1 LPARNYHWIMESTIR
16 DVQRVA
22 EIRAR
27 RIQAVQFS
35 SSAKLAEVF
44 SSSSAGLYDAV
55 YLVKLLDVH
64 PALGK
69 VVGRRLMD
77 TLGLPPFAT
86 VAQLSSAQY
95 AAILSA
101 CGEQHG

>member
-1 LPARNYHWIMESTIR
+1 MESTIR

-22 EIRAR
+22 EIRAC
-27 RIQAVQFS
+27 RIQAVKLS
-35 SSAKLAEVF
+35 STANLVQVF
-44 SSSSAGLYDAV
+44 ASPNTYGAV

-77 TLGLPPFAT
+77 TLALPSFVT
-86 VAQLSSAQY
+86 VSQLDSTQQK
-95 AAILSA
+95 AILTA
-101 CGEQHG
+101 CGEQHD

>member
-1 LPARNYHWIMESTIR
+1 MESTIR

-22 EIRAR
+22 EIRAY
-27 RIQAVQFS
+27 RIQAVKLS
-35 SSAKLAEVF
+35 STANLVQVF
-44 SSSSAGLYDAV
+44 ASLNTYGAV

-77 TLGLPPFAT
+77 TLALPSFVT
-86 VAQLSSAQY
+86 VSQLDTTQQK
-95 AAILSA
+95 AILMA
-101 CGEQHG
+101 CGEQHD

>member
-1 LPARNYHWIMESTIR
+1 MESTIR

-22 EIRAR
+22 EIRAY
-27 RIQAVQFS
+27 RIQAVKLS
-35 SSAKLAEVF
+35 STANLAQVF
-44 SSSSAGLYDAV
+44 ASPSTYGAV

-77 TLGLPPFAT
+77 TLGLPPFIT
-86 VAQLSSAQY
+86 VAQLSSSQH

>member
-1 LPARNYHWIMESTIR
+1 MESTIR

-22 EIRAR
+22 EIRAC
-27 RIQAVQFS
+27 RIQAVKLS
-35 SSAKLAEVF
+35 STANLAQVF
-44 SSSSAGLYDAV
+44 ASPNTYGAV

-69 VVGRRLMD
+69 VIGRRLMD
-77 TLGLPPFAT
+77 TLGLPPFIT
-86 VAQLSSAQY
+86 VAQLSSSQH

>member
-1 LPARNYHWIMESTIR
+1 MESTIR

-22 EIRAR
+22 EIRAY
-27 RIQAVQFS
+27 RIQAVKLS
-35 SSAKLAEVF
+35 STANLAQVF
-44 SSSSAGLYDAV
+44 ASPNTYGAV

-77 TLGLPPFAT
+77 TLGLPPFIT
-86 VAQLSSAQY
+86 VAQLSSSQH

>member
-1 LPARNYHWIMESTIR
+1 MESTIR
-16 DVQRVA
+16 DIQRVA
-22 EIRAR
+22 EIRAH
-27 RIQAVQFS
+27 RIQAVQLS
-35 SSAKLAEVF
+35 SSAKLVEVF
-44 SSSSAGLYDAV
+44 SSSAGLYDAV

-77 TLGLPPFAT
+77 TLGLPPFIT
-86 VAQLSSAQY
+86 VAQLSSPQH

>member
-1 LPARNYHWIMESTIR
+1 MESTIR

-22 EIRAR
+22 EIRAH
-27 RIQAVQFS
+27 RIQAVQLS
-35 SSAKLAEVF
+35 SSAKLVEVF
-44 SSSSAGLYDAV
+44 SSSAGLYDAV

-77 TLGLPPFAT
+77 TLRLPPFIT

>member
-1 LPARNYHWIMESTIR
+1 MESTIR

-44 SSSSAGLYDAV
+44 SSSSTGLYDAV

-86 VAQLSSAQY
+86 VAQLSTAQY

>member
-1 LPARNYHWIMESTIR
+1 MESTIR

-22 EIRAR
+22 EIRAC
-27 RIQAVQFS
+27 RIQAVKLS
-35 SSAKLAEVF
+35 STANLAQVF
-44 SSSSAGLYDAV
+44 DSPNAYGAV

-77 TLGLPPFAT
+77 TLALPSFVT
-86 VAQLSSAQY
+86 VSQLDSTQQK
-95 AAILSA
+95 AILSA
-101 CGEQHG
+101 CGEQHD

>member
-1 LPARNYHWIMESTIR
+1 MESTIR

-22 EIRAR
+22 EIRAH
-27 RIQAVQFS
+27 RIQAVQLS

-69 VVGRRLMD
+69 VVGRRMMD
-77 TLGLPPFAT
+77 TLALPSFVT
-86 VAQLSSAQY
+86 VSQLDTTQQK
-95 AAILSA
+95 AILMA
-101 CGEQHG
+101 CGEQHD

>member
-1 LPARNYHWIMESTIR
+1 MESTIR

-22 EIRAR
+22 EIRAH
-27 RIQAVQFS
+27 RIQAVQLS

-77 TLGLPPFAT
+77 TLGLPPFIT

>member
-1 LPARNYHWIMESTIR
+1 MESTIR

-22 EIRAR
+22 EIRAH
-27 RIQAVQFS
+27 RIQAVQLS
-35 SSAKLAEVF
+35 SSAKLVEVF
-44 SSSSAGLYDAV
+44 SSSAGLYDAV

-77 TLGLPPFAT
+77 TLALPSFVT
-86 VAQLSSAQY
+86 VSQLDTTQQK
-95 AAILSA
+95 AILMA
-101 CGEQHG
+101 CGEQHD

>member
-1 LPARNYHWIMESTIR
+1 MESTIR

-27 RIQAVQFS
+27 RVQAVQLS
-35 SSAKLAEVF
+35 SIGKLTEVF
-44 SSSSAGLYDAV
+44 SSSTTDFYGAV

-64 PALGK
+64 PVLGK

-77 TLGLPPFAT
+77 TLDLPPFVT
-86 VAQLSSAQY
+86 VAELTEVQQVE
-95 AAILSA
+95 ILTA
-101 CGEQHG
+101 CGEHHD

>member
-1 LPARNYHWIMESTIR
+1 
-16 DVQRVA
+16 
-22 EIRAR
+22 
-27 RIQAVQFS
+27 
-35 SSAKLAEVF
+35 
-44 SSSSAGLYDAV
+44 
-55 YLVKLLDVH
+55 VKLLDVH

-77 TLGLPPFAT
+77 TLGLPPFIT
-86 VAQLSSAQY
+86 VAQLSSSQH

>member
-1 LPARNYHWIMESTIR
+1 MESTIR

-22 EIRAR
+22 EIRAC
-27 RIQAVQFS
+27 RIQAVKLS
-35 SSAKLAEVF
+35 STVNLAQVF
-44 SSSSAGLYDAV
+44 ASPNTYGAV

-77 TLGLPPFAT
+77 TLALPSFVT
-86 VAQLSSAQY
+86 VSQLDSTQQK
-95 AAILSA
+95 AILTA
-101 CGEQHG
+101 CGEQHD

>member
-1 LPARNYHWIMESTIR
+1 MESTIR

-22 EIRAR
+22 EIRASR
-27 RIQAVQFS
+27 VQAVQLS
-35 SSAKLAEVF
+35 SQAKLAEVF
-44 SSSSAGLYDAV
+44 ASPSNDHYGAV

-77 TLGLPPFAT
+77 TLGLPSFAT
-86 VAQLSSAQY
+86 VSQIGSAEQ
-95 AAILSA
+95 AAILVA
-101 CGEQHG
+101 CGERHD

>member
-1 LPARNYHWIMESTIR
+1 MESTIR

-22 EIRAR
+22 EIRAH
-27 RIQAVQFS
+27 RIQAVQLS

-44 SSSSAGLYDAV
+44 SSSAGLYDAV

-77 TLGLPPFAT
+77 TLGLPPFIT
-86 VAQLSSAQY
+86 VAQLSSSQH